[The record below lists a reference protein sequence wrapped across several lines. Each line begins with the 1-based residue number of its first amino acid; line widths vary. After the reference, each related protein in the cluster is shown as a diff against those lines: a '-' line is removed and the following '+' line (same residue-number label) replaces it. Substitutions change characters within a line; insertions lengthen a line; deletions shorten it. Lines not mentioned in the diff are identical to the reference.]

1 MYKIY
6 DICKNKAIGE
16 NLNDYIIEFETYYN
30 VCTEDAYGAD
40 KTNKKIF
47 RIQNIQQDY
56 SLAIKK
62 YTNIDKK
69 SRIINRDVNN
79 YSINENICQYID
91 NINQCFEYYKV
102 ESTKSESNMNKN
114 IWNMNNFYYGKNLID
129 FSVNDITNA
138 NSDSKNTY
146 MTKLIDNIIFNEVS
160 KIHYNIPK
168 KIGIKVNTDTSIDT
182 YNYGSDL
189 FIPYYKRNQPVSNI
203 NINTDANICI
213 DYGSSINSNVVTID
227 RLAIYNTA
235 IGTYKQYYYYYKN
248 IFINILGLYDDINA
262 ECNNFIKLGKSIL
275 NQDKTLNQS
284 TKLTSLKKYI
294 KIPLNLNKYLTF
306 SDNYMLFIRK
316 TKKILEDNNT
326 SLTNEMLGLPIIVNN
341 RYFDST
347 YLSKFSSNTENT
359 KKCKRFLQRFIKQFK
374 IGMSGFTSDIAEE
387 ICSRIYTVYEKD
399 CDTTYPTYSDN
410 NGKFSIE
417 TYNNN
422 KNRDKCFNTIFNDVE
437 YTQMKQ
443 LKEKGKWLF
452 KESCEDQE
460 KAYFGTDTPP
470 KTNIK
475 NKYYKSEECYLTNS
489 DTNGAENNFVNM
501 DTDVKIS

>member
-1 MYKIY
+1 M
-6 DICKNKAIGE
+6 
-16 NLNDYIIEFETYYN
+16 L
-30 VCTEDAYGAD
+30 
-40 KTNKKIF
+40 
-47 RIQNIQQDY
+47 IQIQ
-56 SLAIKK
+56 
-62 YTNIDKK
+62 
-69 SRIINRDVNN
+69 
-79 YSINENICQYID
+79 
-91 NINQCFEYYKV
+91 
-102 ESTKSESNMNKN
+102 
-114 IWNMNNFYYGKNLID
+114 
-129 FSVNDITNA
+129 
-138 NSDSKNTY
+138 KNTY

-501 DTDVKIS
+501 DTDVKNFLSKVNLSQHRIATVKDIEGHMNRKNGISVDSYGLVKDENLPDISNLVKPTITETTIDDKKITKYNLEYINKSDINKYNNKGLFCYGRKPDNTKLSKEGDAAVYYFNQKK